1 MTIRTKVRRELAKRL
16 HAPDIDVSLGHLAQR
31 ITPKLIFDVGAYKGQ
46 FARRCLELWP
56 GARVVCFEPLE
67 HAVHDLYD
75 LSRSGIGRID
85 VHRVLLGAEA
95 HEAMVF
101 HEMETASSVLAEWAH
116 QDPATHQRMTT
127 LDAVVRDG
135 YRGQVPQLLKIDTQ
149 GYELE
154 VLKGAEASLGG
165 TQAIIA
171 ELNLLDIHKGV
182 ALIAEVIQWLDERGF
197 VTYDIC
203 ELHRRPLDD
212 ALWQVDFIFVP
223 RSSPLRADKR
233 WGA

>member
-1 MTIRTKVRRELAKRL
+1 MTIRTEVRRELARRL
-16 HAPDIDVSLGHLAQR
+16 HAPDIDVSLEHLAKR
-31 ITPKLIFDVGAYKGQ
+31 ITPNLIFDVGAYRGE
-46 FARRCLELWP
+46 FAQRCLKLWP

-85 VHRVLLGAEA
+85 VHRGLLGADE
-95 HEAMVF
+95 HEAVAF

-135 YRGQVPQLLKIDTQ
+135 YRGQAPHLLKIDTQ

-154 VLKGAEASLGG
+154 VLKGAEASLPGMW
-165 TQAIIA
+165 AVIA
-171 ELNLLDIHKGV
+171 ELNLLDIHKDV
-182 ALIAEVIQWLDERGF
+182 PLIAEVMQWLHERDF
-197 VTYDIC
+197 VAYDIC

-212 ALWQVDFIFVP
+212 AL
-223 RSSPLRADKR
+223 
-233 WGA
+233 